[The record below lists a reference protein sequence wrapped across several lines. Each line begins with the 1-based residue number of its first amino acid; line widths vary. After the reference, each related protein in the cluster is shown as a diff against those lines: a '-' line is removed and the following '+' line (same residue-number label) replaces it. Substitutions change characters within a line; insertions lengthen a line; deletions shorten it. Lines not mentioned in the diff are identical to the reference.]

1 MQAFGAC
8 DAGSNPAGAILTIL
22 KMFYH
27 SRKLKYVVYGKI
39 KGFEEKGDD
48 FLPAY
53 KWLEQYCGYF
63 PQVWLSRSSSSI
75 TGMKNDSNKILFGF
89 DYIKG
94 FPVDYGQWSF
104 ILPFLLGQKGSKK
117 ILEKKVKNAYFEIAK
132 ELKADYKEFD
142 GGYENWRDNYLFAET
157 NQIVVPILNLK
168 AAKKIICR
176 NEMQK
181 KELKKIG
188 FLLGQD

>member
-1 MQAFGAC
+1 M
-8 DAGSNPAGAILTIL
+8 
-22 KMFYH
+22 
-27 SRKLKYVVYGKI
+27 
-39 KGFEEKGDD
+39 
-48 FLPAY
+48 
-53 KWLEQYCGYF
+53 
-63 PQVWLSRSSSSI
+63 
-75 TGMKNDSNKILFGF
+75 
-89 DYIKG
+89 
-94 FPVDYGQWSF
+94 
-104 ILPFLLGQKGSKK
+104 
-117 ILEKKVKNAYFEIAK
+117 KNAYFEIAK